1 MYKCFV
7 DALLGIY
14 FPQLCSTSDVTLA
27 SKGFSTWADANGDR
41 VA

>member
-14 FPQLCSTSDVTLA
+14 FPSQSDVTLA